1 MARMHSRNGHAPY
14 CSSAEAMSFWCET
27 ATAIAV
33 RRTAEDMCEVSAPL
47 GLDDLFALLL
57 RPSRRFV
64 VDKRQVYEER
74 IAGKAW
80 LSKWPR
86 YRRAHELPLKPSLPN
101 RRRQIACCKQG
112 KYKI

>member
-1 MARMHSRNGHAPY
+1 MARMHSRNGDAPDG
-14 CSSAEAMSFWCET
+14 SSAEAMSFWCET

-57 RPSRRFV
+57 RSSRRFV

-86 YRRAHELPLKPSLPN
+86 LR
-101 RRRQIACCKQG
+101 CVG
-112 KYKI
+112 